1 MSKAGHDDSFL
12 FRGHRGWNPTILTS
26 ATPLTSRRCTSRRR
40 RPARKTGRT
49 MLPRRRNS
57 PDVVTSG
64 GGLPPPIAK
73 QQSQRTMM
81 QPFPSSPSTA
91 SVKASGP
98 PSGLS
103 NFLARGVKLFGRST
117 SITKSPQPSPR
128 VDASQPQQRPEQNR
142 IRQRNV
148 SGPTLPRAPPS
159 ASQNGPRLLH
169 PASRSVHL
177 QLAHRCR
184 LLSLLQLVHNDV
196 PYRGQRYPNLLSI
209 SHPCSRFVSP
219 IMSCNS
225 LTPSSDLF

>member
-12 FRGHRGWNPTILTS
+12 FRGHRGWDPTTLTS
-26 ATPLTSRRCTSRRR
+26 ATPLASRRCTSRQRR
-40 RPARKTGRT
+40 RPVRKTGRT
-49 MLPRRRNS
+49 MPPSRRNS

-64 GGLPPPIAK
+64 GSLPPAVAK
-73 QQSQRTMM
+73 QQSHRTMM

-128 VDASQPQQRPEQNR
+128 VDASQPQQRPEQDR

-148 SGPTLPRAPPS
+148 SGPTLPRSSPS

-184 LLSLLQLVHNDV
+184 FLSLLQLVHNHV
-196 PYRGQRYPNLLSI
+196 YIAGNGHRTCYLFRTPVLFSSPLS
-209 SHPCSRFVSP
+209 
-219 IMSCNS
+219 
-225 LTPSSDLF
+225 